1 MYSTINNLGESMK
14 MMTFLALFM
23 SFSVMAQPVQNRA
36 NLEAEAKKLS
46 LQMKILVDRNVD
58 RLDERDLTQLVR
70 SLERSKDI
78 LLGQR
83 PGPGPGPIPPIPA
96 PRYTC
101 DRASASEYQQTFIKV
116 KNFAYSSSG
125 LDMSSAAATNFAQD
139 WSTRYS
145 CADADQFISI
155 FGRLKNFAYSTSG
168 LDMSAAASIDYAQQ
182 GVNSLCENYNFEA
195 EYKNLYNFAYSTSGL
210 DLSAAAAKDY
220 ARQRVEP
227 QMFQCRPFNF

>member
-1 MYSTINNLGESMK
+1 MK
-14 MMTFLALFM
+14 MITFLAMFL

-58 RLDERDLTQLVR
+58 RLDERDLTKLVR
-70 SLERSKDI
+70 TLERSKDI
-78 LLGQR
+78 LLGR
-83 PGPGPGPIPPIPA
+83 DTNPGPGPGPIPT

-101 DRASASEYQQTFIKV
+101 DRASASEYQSTFVKV

-139 WSTRYS
+139 WSTRYA

-168 LDMSAAASIDYAQQ
+168 LDMSAAASVDYAQQ

-195 EYKNLYNFAYSTSGL
+195 EFKNLYNFAYSTSGL
-210 DLSAAAAKDY
+210 DLSAPAAKDY